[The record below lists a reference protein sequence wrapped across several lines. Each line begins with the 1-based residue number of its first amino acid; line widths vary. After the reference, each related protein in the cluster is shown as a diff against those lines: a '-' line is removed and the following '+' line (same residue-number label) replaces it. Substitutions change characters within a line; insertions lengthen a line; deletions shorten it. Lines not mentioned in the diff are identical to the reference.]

1 VHLGLPYAGRIECF
15 RGRMALHGTEAK
27 TGAPRAVP
35 ISDIK
40 QVEVTRRKPEPK
52 PVESKS
58 GLEPSRDARGET
70 EKEQV
75 VAVKPTEDRVLV
87 KPIEAETKTASG
99 IYLPE
104 TAKEKPV
111 RGEVVATGPGKRLDN
126 GKRAE
131 MSVGVGDTV
140 VYGKYAGTE
149 VEIKGVKHLIIRESE
164 LLGVI
169 EG

>member
-1 VHLGLPYAGRIECF
+1 
-15 RGRMALHGTEAK
+15 M
-27 TGAPRAVP
+27 
-35 ISDIK
+35 
-40 QVEVTRRKPEPK
+40 
-52 PVESKS
+52 
-58 GLEPSRDARGET
+58 
-70 EKEQV
+70 
-75 VAVKPTEDRVLV
+75 AVKPLEDRVLV

-99 IYLPE
+99 IYLPD

-111 RGEVVATGPGKRLDN
+111 RGEVVAVGPGKRLDN

-131 MSVGVGDTV
+131 MSVSKGDTV

-149 VEIKGVKHLIIRESE
+149 VEIKGVKHLILRESE